1 MGTHRYHRHNNH
13 HHHHHTELD
22 SVDSPNPDS
31 DVTRTAS
38 VGMDDLPQTMTPI
51 PDAHTKTETDPATED
66 DSEDVAKKKGCC
78 CVVWTKIGHAI
89 YNELVPVGINM
100 KMFLPLLMILLC
112 EGICSLSI
120 SSYMGY
126 MIVDIGAASTTDS
139 VGTWAG
145 WLNASFSIC
154 QFFSSFLFG
163 WLSDRIGRRTIL
175 LIGTFGTLV
184 TTVGFGFAPNI
195 IWAIALRSL
204 NGLLNG
210 NVGIVKAC
218 IAEMTTPQNRVKAFS
233 YVGLMY
239 GVGSIIGSSIG
250 GAAARPAIAHPD
262 EFESS
267 GFFGIYPY
275 ALTNFIIGAIVLF
288 TFITT
293 LLFVKET
300 GSGGTWCRK
309 CKKAKAANT
318 LDDDPKG
325 ADRSAVLATT
335 PSLPHE
341 PTLEEL
347 ASVGVVAI
355 PEDDEY
361 GGGFVI
367 DMYPDKP
374 IQEDMK
380 NTPFSIKDPI
390 LAILSYTISSAFQN
404 IAYMMIST
412 WTIASVANGGLNFT
426 PSNVG
431 TLTAISGV
439 AMTISLIFFVPRIV
453 AKLGLV
459 TSIRTAIAFLIPIMV
474 ITPFSNEVALLE
486 VRWGVWL
493 YIILCVFLW
502 QSFAQLMMNC
512 SIVLISNSVP
522 SKKLAMVNGA
532 GQAFGAGARALCPIG
547 IGPLI
552 EWCLSNGK
560 GYPFNQLFPFLVNVF
575 LLLIYLVTT
584 FFLPPGINYPFAVS
598 HPNYVEPPPKS
609 KDKKDSD

>member
-1 MGTHRYHRHNNH
+1 MGHHHNNPH
-13 HHHHHTELD
+13 YHTKVD
-22 SVDSPNPDS
+22 SIESPNPDS

-38 VGMDDLPQTMTPI
+38 VGMDDLPQTITPV
-51 PDAHTKTETDPATED
+51 PEAHTGTED
-66 DSEDVAKKKGCC
+66 DSEHAHSKKSGCGAAWAK
-78 CVVWTKIGHAI
+78 VGHVI
-89 YNELVPVGINM
+89 YNELVPPGIDL

-126 MIVDIGAASTTDS
+126 MIVDIGAASNTDG

-163 WLSDRIGRRTIL
+163 WLSDRIGRRVIL
-175 LIGTFGTLV
+175 LIGVFGTLV
-184 TTVGFGFAPNI
+184 TTVAFGFAPNI
-195 IWAIALRSL
+195 FWAIALRSA

-210 NVGIVKAC
+210 NVGIVKTC

-233 YVGLMY
+233 YVGLMF
-239 GVGSIIGSSIG
+239 GLGSIIGSSIG
-250 GAAARPAIAHPD
+250 GATARPAVEHPD
-262 EFESS
+262 DFASS
-267 GFFGIYPY
+267 GFFGVYPY
-275 ALTNFIIGAIVLF
+275 ALANFVIGAIVLF

-293 LLFVKET
+293 FFFVKET
-300 GSGGTWCRK
+300 GSGGSWCRK
-309 CKKAKAANT
+309 CKKAKTPHT
-318 LDDDPKG
+318 LEEHPNG
-325 ADRSAVLATT
+325 ADGSAVLSTT
-335 PSLPHE
+335 PQPSHE
-341 PTLEEL
+341 HTSEEL
-347 ASVGVVAI
+347 ATLGIVII
-355 PEDDEY
+355 PEDEEF

-374 IQEDMK
+374 IEDDAK
-380 NTPFSIKDPI
+380 DIPFTVKDPI
-390 LAILSYTISSAFQN
+390 LAILSYTISCAFQN
-404 IAYMMIST
+404 IAYMMVST
-412 WTIASVANGGLNFT
+412 WTIASVTSGGLGFS

-453 AKLGLV
+453 SRLNMIP
-459 TSIRTAIAFLIPIMV
+459 SIRTAIAFLIPIMIV
-474 ITPFSNEVALLE
+474 TPFSNEVARKE

-532 GQAFGAGARALCPIG
+532 GQAFGAAARSLCPIG
-547 IGPLI
+547 IGPLV

-560 GYPFNQLFPFLVNVF
+560 GYPLNQFFPFLVNVI
-575 LLLIYLVTT
+575 LLLIYLVIT
-584 FFLPPGINYPFAVS
+584 FLLPPGINYPFTIS
-598 HPNYVEPPPKS
+598 HPHYVDPPPKS
-609 KDKKDSD
+609 KNKKNSD